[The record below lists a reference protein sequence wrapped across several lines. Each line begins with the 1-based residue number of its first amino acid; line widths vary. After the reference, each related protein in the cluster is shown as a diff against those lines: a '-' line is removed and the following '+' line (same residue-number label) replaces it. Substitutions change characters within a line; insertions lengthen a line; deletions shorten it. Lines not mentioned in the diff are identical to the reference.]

1 MGMRGL
7 LALARPVNCLMSAA
21 GVLIGTV
28 AVGGL
33 SSWSARPVSIGLAA
47 LAAALFTAGGNAMN
61 DLFDVETDRVNHPD
75 RPLPS
80 KTVSLEAAKVFTMAV
95 FAGAAIAAVFVSFAN
110 LAIVFVN
117 AGVMYAYE
125 RRWKS
130 QGIPGNLA
138 ISYLVG
144 SLFLFTAVAV
154 YSGPIEPLIR
164 GTILAALAS
173 FATLGRE
180 ITKDIE
186 DMRGDADRRTL
197 PQRIGGANAGRVAAG
212 FLLIA
217 VGLSLFP
224 AYLRVLGWGYLAIVF
239 LADGMFIYAAL
250 HSAANPSRSQRV
262 TKYGMIVALGA
273 FLAGAFL

>member
-21 GVLIGTV
+21 GVLIGTI

-144 SLFLFTAVAV
+144 SLFLFAAVAV

>member
-1 MGMRGL
+1 MRGL

>member
-1 MGMRGL
+1 
-7 LALARPVNCLMSAA
+7 MSAA